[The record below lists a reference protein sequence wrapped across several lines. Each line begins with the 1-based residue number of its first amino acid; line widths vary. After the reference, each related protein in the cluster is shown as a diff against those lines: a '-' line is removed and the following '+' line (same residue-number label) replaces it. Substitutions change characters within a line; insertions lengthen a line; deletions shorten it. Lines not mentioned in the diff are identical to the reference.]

1 MVKLLLKDKTELFFE
16 DASTISMLQASESSF
31 SLVDSIKE
39 SLTTENLSEC
49 TFDGVEYKDLTLGN
63 ITASAQHDDVS
74 IIIELKTG
82 EEAELERLTEQVEQ
96 LEAENTSL
104 KAENEMLSDK
114 AEAADILLGNKEV

>member
-1 MVKLLLKDKTELFFE
+1 MKILILKDKTELYFE
-16 DASTISMLQASESSF
+16 DDSTLSMLQITESSF

-39 SLTTENLSEC
+39 SLTTENLSEV
-49 TFDGVEYKDLTLGN
+49 TFDDVEYKDLTLGN

-74 IIIELKTG
+74 IIIELKTQQ
-82 EEAELERLTEQVEQ
+82 EAELDRLTEQVEQ

-114 AEAADILLGNKEV
+114 AEAADILLGNEEV